1 MFERKKRCYE
11 RLTDL
16 NLKKKDYLNWN
27 NIENLVKKTALK
39 IKECNKKYDLIIGI
53 KNGGIIPAKLISRE
67 LNINNIN
74 FVSVKMNQIFTSSYF
89 PKNKQYLFVDDIY
102 DTGKTFSAIYKFF
115 NSFEY
120 DYACLVSRYK
130 ITNNNGKIIIM
141 IGEIL
146 NHNKW
151 IVFPWENG

>member
-1 MFERKKRCYE
+1 VVPRT
-11 RLTDL
+11 TDL
-16 NLKKKDYLNWN
+16 NLKKNDYLDWN

-39 IKECNKKYDLIIGI
+39 IKENNKKYDLIIGI

-67 LNINNIN
+67 LNINNID
-74 FVSVKMNQIFTSSYF
+74 FISVKMNQIFTSSNF
-89 PKNKQYLFVDDIY
+89 PRNKKYLLIDDIY
-102 DTGKTFSAIYKFF
+102 DTGKTFFTVDKFF
-115 NSFEY
+115 NSFDF
-120 DYACLVSRYK
+120 DYACLVSRYR
-130 ITNNNGKIIIM
+130 ITDNNSKIII